1 MAKRDYYELLGV
13 GRDASG
19 DDLKKSYRKLAMK
32 YHPDRNPGDE
42 DSEHKFKELSEAYD
56 VLRDGEKRAA
66 YDQFGHAAFEAA
78 GGPRP
83 DGFDF
88 TPGQAVDL
96 ALDRDG
102 WREEKRPFYRVPMLP
117 VGGKDAGKIAALR
130 MLLEGEGALVR
141 RCGANARRGAA

>member
-66 YDQFGHAAFEAA
+66 YDQFGHAA
-78 GGPRP
+78 
-83 DGFDF
+83 
-88 TPGQAVDL
+88 
-96 ALDRDG
+96 
-102 WREEKRPFYRVPMLP
+102 
-117 VGGKDAGKIAALR
+117 VGGASFQITEDSGAFTLNAPGSGASGTIAAKTVENSNVDIATEFSNLIITQR
-130 MLLEGEGALVR
+130 AYSASAKIISTADQMLDELVR
-141 RCGANARRGAA
+141 IKR